1 MQTFT
6 VQVKGN
12 GGLKALHALEEK
24 QVIRIVEKT
33 DFDSPAL
40 PGRVLGLKAFKNWIG
55 TAEDSSTIN
64 LKEAKAK
71 WMNKR
76 KQLLKLT
83 K

>member
-6 VQVKGN
+6 VQVRGN
-12 GGLKALHALEEK
+12 SGLKALHALEEK
-24 QVIRIVEKT
+24 QVIRIVENA

-64 LKEAKAK
+64 LKEAKTK